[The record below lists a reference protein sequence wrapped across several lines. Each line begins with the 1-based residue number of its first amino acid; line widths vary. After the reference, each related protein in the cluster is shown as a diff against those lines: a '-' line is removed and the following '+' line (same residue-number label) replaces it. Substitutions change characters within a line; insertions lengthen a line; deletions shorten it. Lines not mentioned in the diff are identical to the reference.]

1 MSEILTENI
10 SKLLEK
16 ERSRA
21 VVLEKSL
28 EKLKEQLSLCKGAI
42 IAYEQL
48 LNGSSS
54 IDEELEK
61 ELNLDENVLNNRVFF
76 GDGNKNDENASD
88 LTNSGKVVYKS
99 KGKKKRAARA
109 TKAEMSQR
117 KKVVALILKDKGDLT
132 PKDLN
137 PMVDE
142 ALGKPLEAHHL
153 RAVLRR
159 FDDIFE
165 TKKEHGLWGLTEQG
179 YRFCE
184 QFLDEDEDT
193 SEENSSNER

>member
-1 MSEILTENI
+1 M
-10 SKLLEK
+10 
-16 ERSRA
+16 
-21 VVLEKSL
+21 
-28 EKLKEQLSLCKGAI
+28 
-42 IAYEQL
+42 
-48 LNGSSS
+48 LNGTSS
-54 IDEELEK
+54 IDGELDK
-61 ELNLDENVLNNRVFF
+61 ELNLDENILTDRVIFGNR
-76 GDGNKNDENASD
+76 DKNDGDTSD

-109 TKAEMSQR
+109 TKAEMSHR

-179 YRFCE
+179 YHFCE

-193 SEENSSNER
+193 SEENLSNEK

>member
-16 ERSRA
+16 ERGRA
-21 VVLEKSL
+21 IILEKSL
-28 EKLKEQLSLCKGAI
+28 DKMKEQLSLCKGAI

-54 IDEELEK
+54 IGEELEK
-61 ELNLDENVLNNRVFF
+61 ELGFSKIVLTDDINVGNENRN
-76 GDGNKNDENASD
+76 DGETSN

-109 TKAEMSQR
+109 TKVEMSHR

-137 PMVDE
+137 PMVDDS
-142 ALGKPLEAHHL
+142 LGKPLESHHL

-159 FDDIFE
+159 FSDIFE

-179 YRFCE
+179 YQFCE
-184 QFLDEDEDT
+184 QFIDEDEDT
-193 SEENSSNER
+193 SEENSS

>member
-16 ERSRA
+16 ERSR
-21 VVLEKSL
+21 VVILEKSL

-61 ELNLDENVLNNRVFF
+61 ELNLDENVLNNRVVF
-76 GDGNKNDENASD
+76 GDGNKNDGNASD
-88 LTNSGKVVYKS
+88 LTNLEKLYINPKEE
-99 KGKKKRAARA
+99 KRAARA
-109 TKAEMSQR
+109 TKAEMSHR

-132 PKDLN
+132 PKNLN

-159 FDDIFE
+159 
-165 TKKEHGLWGLTEQG
+165 
-179 YRFCE
+179 
-184 QFLDEDEDT
+184 
-193 SEENSSNER
+193 S